1 MNDRTEVIVIGA
13 GIAGLAAATR
23 LAESGLFAT
32 ILEARNRCG
41 GRIFTT
47 RDSHGLPIELGAE
60 FIHGRPPE
68 ILTLLSSAGIDFE
81 EVEGDAWCANGRLQ
95 TCDFFSKVRDLLG
108 RMSDQ
113 GPDES
118 FLEFLEKV
126 SLPGPPGVAAE
137 VKQRS
142 VNFVSGFNAADPARV
157 GVHWLVKTM
166 RADESIEGERAFRPK
181 GGYAELLSI
190 LLARLKACDVSV
202 RTGTV
207 VTKVRWQRGNA
218 NVLFQNSEGGG
229 ELSAPR
235 VLITLPLGVMKA
247 KLGSHGHVEFDPQ
260 LPEAKL
266 RAVERMEMGEVGRV
280 VFRFRHRFWESI
292 VSKEQPAKSL
302 GNMSFLFSKDECFPT
317 WWTTMPRESP
327 VITGWAPPQSARR
340 LSGREQSFLA
350 NCGVEALGRALGV
363 GHEQLK
369 AELEAVHWH
378 DWLGDPFSRGAYSY
392 GAVGADGA
400 PEELAQPESDTLFFA
415 GEATDVSGHTG
426 TVHGAIASG
435 YRAAGQILSARAN
448 N

>member
-1 MNDRTEVIVIGA
+1 VNDRTEVIVIGA
-13 GIAGLAAATR
+13 GISGLAAAAR
-23 LAESGLFAT
+23 LAESGLSAT
-32 ILEARNRCG
+32 ILEARNRFG

-47 RDSHGLPIELGAE
+47 QDSYGLPIELGAE

-68 ILTLLSSAGIDFE
+68 ILTLLSSAGIEME

-95 TCDFFSKVRDLLG
+95 ACDYFSKVQDLLG

-113 GPDES
+113 GPDEC

-126 SLPGPPGVAAE
+126 SLPGPPGAAAE

-142 VNFVSGFNAADPARV
+142 LNFVSGFNAADPARV

-166 RADESIEGERAFRPK
+166 RADEDIEGERAFRPK
-181 GGYAELLSI
+181 GGYAELLSV
-190 LLARLKACDVSV
+190 LLARLKACDVAV

-207 VTKVRWQRGNA
+207 VTRVRWQRGNA
-218 NVLFQNSEGGG
+218 NVSFQNSEGSG

-235 VLITLPLGVMKA
+235 VLITLPLGVLKA
-247 KLGSHGHVEFDPQ
+247 KPGSHGQVQFDPQ

-266 RAVERMEMGEVGRV
+266 GALERMEMGEVARV
-280 VFRFRHRFWESI
+280 VFRFRHRFWERI

-302 GNMSFLFSKDECFPT
+302 RNMSFLFSQDEWFPT
-317 WWTTMPRESP
+317 WWTTLPRESP
-327 VITGWAPPQSARR
+327 VITGWAPPKSASR
-340 LSGREQSFLA
+340 LSGRNQSFLA
-350 NCGVEALGRALGV
+350 NCGLDALGRALGV

-369 AELEAVHWH
+369 AELEAVQWH

-415 GEATDVSGHTG
+415 GEATDVSGHNG

-448 N
+448 K